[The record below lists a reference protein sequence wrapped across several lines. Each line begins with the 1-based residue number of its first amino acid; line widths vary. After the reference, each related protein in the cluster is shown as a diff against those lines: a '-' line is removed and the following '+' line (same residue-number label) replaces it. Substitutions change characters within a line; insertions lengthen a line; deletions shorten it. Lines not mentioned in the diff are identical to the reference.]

1 MATAGGPNIERD
13 GLVFGYDTG
22 ANPSSDFNHKNK
34 KRRFFKGEPSTNLW
48 DSIDNTQ
55 SLRGNR
61 TQHYWDG
68 KRWTID
74 GSYTDPG
81 VPGPKNIYLGK
92 VFKFTSGALN
102 SVWSGNSHGY
112 MLRDIATT
120 SGQTYTMSAWVYAS
134 IDCDV
139 DSIPAVI
146 EGEAGG
152 ESTVSGFPA
161 SYNLSNKGTW
171 QRTAKKALADGNVRF
186 IPTYTKKIGV
196 TDGSF
201 SGFFMWAAPQVVLGD
216 RPRPYIQTGTSR
228 SSTQSLIDLTRTST
242 IDVSNVSFDSTGQ
255 PTFDGT
261 DDVIQLPTNL
271 IDNLNTSELTVE
283 AIVYH
288 TSWGTNGS
296 SRPYISNWNSWQPSP
311 ANQRGFILRTFG
323 TEQFPR
329 FYYCWGASYNNV
341 SASGTTFNLNQFHHV
356 VGVFKKDS
364 YAKIYVDG
372 VEAGSTTTGT
382 GNNLVYDDSTG
393 TYIGYGTINTGR
405 YVGDLPVAKIYNRA
419 LSAQEIKQ
427 NYNTYKNRFN
437 I

>member
-228 SSTQSLIDLTRTST
+228 SSTQSLIDLKRTT
-242 IDVSNVSFDSTGQ
+242 NIDVSNVSFDSNGQ

-261 DDVIQLPTNL
+261 DDNIL
-271 IDNLNTSELTVE
+271 INNTPHVWNNSVSLDAVVSWNDDSRSIVFGNYNVGANDINFEKLTGR
-283 AIVYH
+283 A
-288 TSWGTNGS
+288 
-296 SRPYISNWNSWQPSP
+296 
-311 ANQRGFILRTFG
+311 L
-323 TEQFPR
+323 R
-329 FYYCWGASYNNV
+329 FYWNRGERDVQTSNNV
-341 SASGTTFNLNQFHHV
+341 VTTTGNYHYITFIRDTTANEFR
-356 VGVFKKDS
+356 
-364 YAKIYVDG
+364 IYVDG
-372 VEAGSTTTGT
+372 ILVSTSANSGTNITSTGSTFRIGSDTRTGT
-382 GNNLVYDDSTG
+382 TVHN
-393 TYIGYGTINTGR
+393 GTIPIIK
-405 YVGDLPVAKIYNRA
+405 LYNRA

>member
-1 MATAGGPNIERD
+1 MATAGGPNIEKN
-13 GLVFGYDTG
+13 GLVFGFDTG
-22 ANPSSDFNHKNK
+22 RNPSSDFNHKNK

-120 SGQTYTMSAWVYAS
+120 SGQTYTMSAWVYVS

-201 SGFFMWAAPQVVLGD
+201 SGFFMWASPQVVLGD

-228 SSTQSLIDLTRTST
+228 SSTQSLIDLTKTT
-242 IDVSNVSFDSTGQ
+242 NIDVSNVSFNSDGQ

-261 DDVIQLPTNL
+261 DDYIDVTSMSSFSLKNITILAKPFENITPSYLGYYPQWMEQLNSFYIAQGPWTGGATDETFHIWNKTDSTMTH
-271 IDNLNTSELTVE
+271 IRDN
-283 AIVYH
+283 
-288 TSWGTNGS
+288 
-296 SRPYISNWNSWQPSP
+296 ISNDWHQFVWNW
-311 ANQRGFILRTFG
+311 N
-323 TEQFPR
+323 
-329 FYYCWGASYNNV
+329 
-341 SASGTTFNLNQFHHV
+341 GTTY
-356 VGVFKKDS
+356 DC
-364 YAKIYVDG
+364 YIDG
-372 VEAGSTTTGT
+372 IQKTTYPRSNGHAG
-382 GNNLVYDDSTG
+382 L
-393 TYIGYGTINTGR
+393 ITINTSTLRLGANFGT
-405 YVGDLPVAKIYNRA
+405 YFYKGDMATIKMYNRA
-419 LSAQEIKQ
+419 LTSQEIKQ
-427 NYNTYKNRFN
+427 NFKAYKNRFN